1 MNELKIAQ
9 RTSRMSI
16 VEDNL
21 FGTSSSVGHCV
32 SSDFFMGAGIA
43 ERFAPNSTQKW
54 RPKLPADRHSDQS
67 LHSTTNF
74 QEDGYTT

>member
-16 VEDNL
+16 VEENL
-21 FGTSSSVGHCV
+21 FGTSSSMGHCV

-43 ERFAPNSTQKW
+43 ERFAQ
-54 RPKLPADRHSDQS
+54 L
-67 LHSTTNF
+67 
-74 QEDGYTT
+74 